1 MKSLKNEGGSK
12 MKKLLL
18 SVLIMVGLLCFVAS
32 DVLAAIG
39 QSSEWEA
46 TGLNNGRRMV
56 RE

>member
-1 MKSLKNEGGSK
+1 